1 MAQDLRWWAEG
12 DLLDACNCEL
22 LCPCHVSFRQKAT
35 YDTCEAIW
43 GVTIQC
49 GEWGQTPLDG
59 LKAVIVAFAPGPLMI
74 DGGWTSL
81 LYIDDKATPAQEE
94 ALTTIFSG
102 TSGGPWSRLAV
113 FFTGGKYQSVKRAEI
128 NFSKEQRARRIEAP
142 GIASLDI
149 EAIRSVNP
157 DEEVK
162 LINLRNVFMA
172 MSMYSPTPPTPWTT
186 RASSGRT
193 WARTASTAP
202 FAGMDLRASA
212 VIDSA
217 WPREYT
223 QPGPQHSGANSF
235 PVKSFLSPSL
245 RPRFPRRVSVV
256 GNSR

>member
-43 GVTIQC
+43 GVNIQR

-157 DEEVK
+157 AEEVK
-162 LINLRNVFMA
+162 LINLRNVIH
-172 MSMYSPTPPTPWTT
+172 
-186 RASSGRT
+186 GNEHV
-193 WARTASTAP
+193 
-202 FAGMDLRASA
+202 L
-212 VIDSA
+212 
-217 WPREYT
+217 
-223 QPGPQHSGANSF
+223 ANSTHT
-235 PVKSFLSPSL
+235 VDDQGIKWEN
-245 RPRFPRRVSVV
+245 V
-256 GNSR
+256 GKNGLYSTFRWDGP

>member
-1 MAQDLRWWAEG
+1 MAQDLRWWAEE
-12 DLLDACNCEL
+12 DLLDARNCEL

-35 YDTCEAIW
+35 YDTCEAIG
-43 GVTIQC
+43 GVNIQR

-94 ALTTIFSG
+94 ALTTIYSG
-102 TSGGPWSRLAV
+102 TSGGPGARLAV

-162 LINLRNVFMA
+162 LINLRNVIH
-172 MSMYSPTPPTPWTT
+172 
-186 RASSGRT
+186 GNEHV
-193 WARTASTAP
+193 
-202 FAGMDLRASA
+202 L
-212 VIDSA
+212 
-217 WPREYT
+217 
-223 QPGPQHSGANSF
+223 ANSTHT
-235 PVKSFLSPSL
+235 VDDQGIKWEN
-245 RPRFPRRVSVV
+245 V
-256 GNSR
+256 GKNGLYSTFRWDGP